1 MWSSSHGEGD
11 PAEPVLEVA
20 RAASGDL
27 VIIGRRG
34 EDFVARTLLGSVA
47 TRVVEPAPLL
57 SRAWSCWGPSQPG
70 LESRSP

>member
-34 EDFVARTLLGSVA
+34 EDFVAWTLLGSVA
-47 TRVVEPAPLL
+47 TRVVEPALALARLELL
-57 SRAWSCWGPSQPG
+57 GAIAARAGVA
-70 LESRSP
+70 LT